1 MIPQYAHKRKIPI
14 KAPFGMTKNYY
25 LLLSGYFISS
35 IGDWFYR
42 MALPLLVYE
51 ITGSAMSMAV
61 TYGLTYL
68 PYVIFSPFGGV
79 AADRINRQRLLVIG
93 DFLSAIVVGLLA
105 IAVWLHVKKVWIIY
119 SAVFILAG
127 VEPFYHPAFQSLVPS
142 LVSDPQL
149 PKANAWLNGAENL
162 ITLAGPLL
170 GGVFIATIGTKSVLL
185 LDAVSFL
192 VSALLLAAIRI
203 RKTEK
208 QQGLKTAS
216 VLGEVREGLQYV
228 WENPVI
234 RYGSLLFLGTNF
246 AITIFQANYVYFLT
260 QVLGSTPTQLGLGFA
275 IPGIGAIFGALV
287 APKLGKQFQAGTL
300 ILGSTVTAG
309 FFTLPLFVAKDAI
322 SVAISW
328 AIVTTL
334 GTINAITWF
343 TLRQRV
349 VPQHLLGRVIAL
361 TRLVA
366 FAAIPIAASIGGLI
380 MSATQNIYLI
390 IALAAV
396 IRIAV
401 GGIGFFT
408 PLHQKTAQ

>member
-1 MIPQYAHKRKIPI
+1 MTSQYARKRKFPI

-42 MALPLLVYE
+42 MSLPLLVYE

-79 AADRINRQRLLVIG
+79 AADRMNRQHLLVIS

-105 IAVWLHVKKVWIIY
+105 LAVWLHVKNVWIIY
-119 SAVFILAG
+119 PAVFILAG
-127 VEPFYHPAFQSLVPS
+127 IEPFYHPAFESIVPS
-142 LVSDPQL
+142 LVSDHQL
-149 PKANAWLNGAENL
+149 PKANAWLNGAQN
-162 ITLAGPLL
+162 ITTLAGPVL
-170 GGVFIATIGTKSVLL
+170 GGVFIATISIKLVLL

-192 VSALLLAAIRI
+192 VSALLFAAIRI
-203 RKTEK
+203 RKKEK
-208 QQGLKTAS
+208 KQGLKTTS
-216 VLGEVREGLQYV
+216 VLEEVQGGLQYV

-234 RYGSLLFLGTNF
+234 RYGALLFLGTNF

-275 IPGIGAIFGALV
+275 IPGIGAIFGVLV

-300 ILGSTVTAG
+300 ILGCTVTAG
-309 FFTLPLFVAKDAI
+309 FLTLLLFVAKDAI
-322 SVAISW
+322 FVAIPW

-349 VPQHLLGRVIAL
+349 VPEHLLGRVVAL

-380 MSATQNIYLI
+380 MSATKNIYLI

-401 GGIGFFT
+401 GGIGFLT
-408 PLHQKTAQ
+408 PLHWKKAK